1 MRNLIKA
8 DMQRI
13 LKKKSIWIAFIFMVA
28 VVAGEIFY
36 QVSKA
41 PDRNFGFAVAA
52 ADGMSYVGLV
62 LGTILVLNIYAD
74 DFKSTAYIN
83 VVGRGINRKKFIIA
97 KFLDALIIIGGMYL
111 CGGALIF
118 GLQAGLGISLT
129 SLEIRF
135 LFLTF
140 MNELIFTAASIS
152 IAALIFFITENNVLG
167 ILAFLSINMIIPV
180 TIVFVRTNPT
190 FAKYNIEK
198 LYLDGAASSM
208 FSDFMMGQVG
218 AGLLKL
224 FIILAVYVFAAIIA
238 SIIIFRKK
246 ELDF

>member
-1 MRNLIKA
+1 MFSLFE
-8 DMQRI
+8 
-13 LKKKSIWIAFIFMVA
+13 SIVEYKYVFVFFFEFFLFLSFWIAFIFMVA

-140 MNELIFTAASIS
+140 VNELIFTAASIS
-152 IAALIFFITENNVLG
+152 IAAMSKLG
-167 ILAFLSINMIIPV
+167 RMVSWWAEA
-180 TIVFVRTNPT
+180 IVR
-190 FAKYNIEK
+190 
-198 LYLDGAASSM
+198 
-208 FSDFMMGQVG
+208 
-218 AGLLKL
+218 
-224 FIILAVYVFAAIIA
+224 
-238 SIIIFRKK
+238 
-246 ELDF
+246 